1 MHSDHV
7 EHIGVVKEVSFNNI
21 SVAVEEPCQCEGCSI
36 AIVCMGK
43 SENEADIINIPR
55 PRGAGRDSF
64 HPGDRVRL
72 EAASGSKLKASF
84 WAFILPTVIL
94 LTAVLGIQ
102 GYAPDLGPLLTALI
116 AAGAVAVYE
125 LILYLFRKDL
135 AMSVTWQIRHC

>member
-21 SVAVEEPCQCEGCSI
+21 AVAVEEPCQCEGCSI

-43 SENEADIINIPR
+43 SDKDADVINIPR
-55 PRGAGRDSF
+55 PRGEGRDSF
-64 HPGDRVRL
+64 RPGDRVKL

-94 LTAVLGIQ
+94 LTAVLLLQ
-102 GYAPDLGPLLTALI
+102 AYAPRLGALLTAMI
-116 AAGAVAVYE
+116 AAGAVAMYE

-135 AMSVTWQIRHC
+135 AMSVSWQIRHC

>member
-7 EHIGVVKEVSFNNI
+7 EHIGVVKEVSFNTI
-21 SVAVEEPCQCEGCSI
+21 SIAVEEPCQCEGCSI

-43 SENEADIINIPR
+43 SDKEADVINIPR
-55 PRGAGRDSF
+55 PRGAERDSF
-64 HPGDRVRL
+64 HTGDRVRL
-72 EAASGSKLKASF
+72 EAASGSKIKASF

-94 LTAVLGIQ
+94 LACVLLLQ
-102 GYAPDLGPLLTALI
+102 SYAPRLGALLTAVA

>member
-21 SVAVEEPCQCEGCSI
+21 SVSVEEPCQCEGCSI

-43 SENEADIINIPR
+43 SDKEADVINIPR
-55 PRGAGRDSF
+55 PLGSERDSF
-64 HPGDRVRL
+64 RPGDRVRL
-72 EAASGSKLKASF
+72 EAASGSKIKASF
-84 WAFILPTVIL
+84 WAFVLPTAIL
-94 LTAVLGIQ
+94 LAAVLLLQ
-102 GYAPDLGPLLTALI
+102 SYVPTLGGLLTALV

-135 AMSVTWQIRHC
+135 AMSVNWQIRHC